1 MPCFLSYPVFSADQ
15 APPMSHCATLID
27 LPNGDLLAAWFT
39 GAFETAPDQRIQAAR
54 LVSGAA
60 AWSQP
65 VTVVDTPGQADGQ
78 PVFLLDHCRESNA
91 VAGNRS

>member
-1 MPCFLSYPVFSADQ
+1 
-15 APPMSHCATLID
+15 MSHCATLID